1 VTQRGA
7 VRVEAGIWIAS
18 YLLAIV
24 AYLRLH
30 TANNARL
37 GRLLLRSPQRF
48 LSSFVRD
55 SISKIGCQFS
65 SASAVDFASGR
76 LAVGQSWADP
86 GIQYQRGLTSLKVT
100 GEQGNNLYLCQ
111 I

>member
-7 VRVEAGIWIAS
+7 VCVEASIWIAS

-37 GRLLLRSPQRF
+37 GRLLVRSPQRF

-65 SASAVDFASGR
+65 SASAVDFASGACGWQ
-76 LAVGQSWADP
+76 LASHGR
-86 GIQYQRGLTSLKVT
+86 IQEFNTNAG
-100 GEQGNNLYLCQ
+100 
-111 I
+111 